1 MGARGRPVGVGLGGD
16 GIDTGSACEGAL
28 RRVKCSGRCCGG
40 CRRRERAGAGRGPS
54 AARGPSAIGAGKLG
68 GGARPWQARPGRLRT
83 RLEERGA
90 RLELLD
96 DHAGGR
102 EHGEAAVLELLGLH
116 LLERLGVLGLEAEGI
131 EVLRAKPPG

>member
-1 MGARGRPVGVGLGGD
+1 MKWTHILIETERGRGAAHRPRVAHQLLGQ
-16 GIDTGSACEGAL
+16 ENL
-28 RRVKCSGRCCGG
+28 V
-40 CRRRERAGAGRGPS
+40 
-54 AARGPSAIGAGKLG
+54 ARP
-68 GGARPWQARPGRLRT
+68 RPWQARPGRLRT

>member
-1 MGARGRPVGVGLGGD
+1 MVAGRAHGRRGRAV
-16 GIDTGSACEGAL
+16 SA
-28 RRVKCSGRCCGG
+28 
-40 CRRRERAGAGRGPS
+40 
-54 AARGPSAIGAGKLG
+54 
-68 GGARPWQARPGRLRT
+68 

>member
-1 MGARGRPVGVGLGGD
+1 MKWTHILIETERGRGAAHRPRVAHQLLGQ
-16 GIDTGSACEGAL
+16 
-28 RRVKCSGRCCGG
+28 
-40 CRRRERAGAGRGPS
+40 
-54 AARGPSAIGAGKLG
+54 GKLG
-68 GGARPWQARPGRLRT
+68 GEASSVADATGPSSH
-83 RLEERGA
+83 LEEGSA

>member
-1 MGARGRPVGVGLGGD
+1 MNEVDSHINRD
-16 GIDTGSACEGAL
+16 
-28 RRVKCSGRCCGG
+28 
-40 CRRRERAGAGRGPS
+40 RAGAGRGPS
-54 AARGPSAIGAGKLG
+54 TARGPSAIGAGKLG
-68 GGARPWQARPGRLRT
+68 GGARPWQTRPGRLRT